1 MKGRGLL
8 TLSGR
13 NRGGGSCEQG
23 TDVALYDHDA
33 LSLDAL
39 HEYDPPAQQM
49 QDMGSGFHH
58 VQKPVLSHQPP
69 VGLAQTVV
77 GLGDGISPIEPEQ
90 RSVEMS
96 AGVAITSERCPQ
108 PQNGLQSG
116 GYVQDYYSP
125 PEVERDDISLYEDAF
140 ADEDDEPLDDTAWL
154 DDFSAN
160 DIVVGGI
167 EDQQYKPIRRASYRN
182 LRYERSRQLAEQ
194 FLSQFDLLDE
204 KSLDLLTEVV
214 YHKRW
219 SATQY
224 RVRKLMRAGLSVE
237 QIHAAF
243 ELRRVWSML
252 VDSNPV
258 PDYWRKALSWDGA
271 TALLSCIGD
280 WEVEVDGWHAHFLQC
295 ELESWLRKMARGRWD
310 GHFIDY
316 LLNFRFLDATHVE
329 QVVDPAFCIGLDGSH
344 NPLFDR
350 EWMEDWDDMGPPAE
364 RQLRLNV
371 LLGREGLNV
380 L

>member
-23 TDVALYDHDA
+23 KAVSPYDHDA
-33 LSLDAL
+33 LSLDDL
-39 HEYDPPAQQM
+39 YEYDPPAQQM
-49 QDMGSGFHH
+49 QDMGSGFHD

-69 VGLAQTVV
+69 VGPAVAVV
-77 GLGDGISPIEPEQ
+77 RLGDGISRIEPEQ
-90 RSVEMS
+90 QSPEVS
-96 AGVAITSERCPQ
+96 AGVVISSEYCPQ
-108 PQNGLQSG
+108 PHKELQSG
-116 GYVQDYYSP
+116 GCVQDHCSL
-125 PEVERDDISLYEDAF
+125 PEVELDDISLYEDAF

-160 DIVVGGI
+160 DLVVEGI
-167 EDQQYKPIRRASYRN
+167 ENEQKKTIRRVSCRN

-194 FLSQFDLLDE
+194 FLSQFGLLDE
-204 KSLDLLTEVV
+204 KSLDLLAEVV

-224 RVRKLMRAGLSVE
+224 RVRKLMRAGLSIE
-237 QIHAAF
+237 QIYAAF
-243 ELRRVWSML
+243 ELRRVWNML

-258 PDYWRKALSWDGA
+258 PDYWRRALSWDGA

-280 WEVEVDGWHAHFLQC
+280 WEVEVDGWHTHFLQC

-316 LLNFRFLDATHVE
+316 LLNFRFLDAAHVE
-329 QVVDPAFCIGLDGSH
+329 QVVDPAFCIGLDGAH

-364 RQLRLNV
+364 RQVRLNV
-371 LLGREGLNV
+371 LLGREGLNI